1 MAKIVGTIDGPW
13 RANMYEFMGQ
23 QRRRT
28 VRGMRG
34 FGALPGDEGCP
45 PMTSRFGIPNGT
57 CFPLFGAAPST
68 GPSCPDGS
76 TPFVDPSGSGVF
88 VCMPT
93 GAPPPVPVPAP
104 AGATTCPDGT
114 TGIPPFCFT
123 MPAAAPPAVMPSVPG
138 LPAIPAVPTA
148 PCPPGTFG
156 VQPVCI
162 PVPGAAPPPGAGP
175 PPPVAPKPPPASM
188 PAPAAAA
195 AASTT
200 PSWVLPAAIGVG
212 VIAAFAL
219 LTRKPRRATPN
230 RRHR

>member
-1 MAKIVGTIDGPW
+1 
-13 RANMYEFMGQ
+13 MYEFMGQ
-23 QRRRT
+23 QRRRA

-57 CFPLFGAAPST
+57 CISFLPAANPSMCSAGT
-68 GPSCPDGS
+68 TPIVDPGGSGMFLCLPPGS
-76 TPFVDPSGSGVF
+76 TT
-88 VCMPT
+88 PT
-93 GAPPPVPVPAP
+93 PVQAP
-104 AGATTCPDGT
+104 AGAVACPDGT
-114 TGIPPFCFT
+114 IGVAPFCFT